1 MLTGNLRIII
11 NKLFQKKVFVQL
23 LTIIKKKK
31 KVITFFP
38 FP

>member
-31 KVITFFP
+31 VITFFP